1 MEKRS
6 EESLA
11 FSVRVFTLQEEEE
24 EEEEEEDM
32 ETHEEEQKVQEE
44 ASREQQVSVC
54 RQRAE
59 QELTLLL
66 TTGQEAQ
73 QLTVQD
79 ANRASVFQFTV
90 SKEMD
95 RCQVGG
101 QSFLVTVGKLSLLLQ
116 FKTPNDMKNFQ
127 QVLKTRDVEEGGKVC
142 TERHERGKEDAER
155 ASRRHPA
162 TSETGAE
169 NSPIQGYKFH
179 SCLSQ
184 QQSLLQ
190 DYLRITTY
198 QRAILVNETD
208 FRDKVVLDVC
218 CGSGILSFFA
228 VQAGATRVYAVESS
242 PMAKY
247 TQILVQSNC
256 MSERIRVLEGEVD
269 EVSCTDMVDVIVSEP
284 MGYMLLS
291 DRLMESFLHARKWLK
306 PNGLMFPSYG
316 DIHLAP
322 FSDEQL
328 YFEHFARASFWQQR
342 SFYGVN
348 LNALHSPAVDE
359 FFKQPIV
366 DTFDVQILMA
376 RSVKHCINFM
386 EVKEEDLHRMEI
398 PFVFT
403 LMQSGLVHGLAFW
416 FDVAYLGSKSTVWL
430 STAPTEPL
438 TRWYQ
443 VRCLLQTPLFAKVG
457 QTLSGTV
464 LLTANNRQSYDI
476 HITATVD
483 QSGFRSGNI
492 LDLKN
497 PFFRTASWFQ
507 S

>member
-169 NSPIQGYKFH
+169 TALYRAT

-190 DYLRITTY
+190 DYLRITT
-198 QRAILVNETD
+198 
-208 FRDKVVLDVC
+208 
-218 CGSGILSFFA
+218 
-228 VQAGATRVYAVESS
+228 
-242 PMAKY
+242 
-247 TQILVQSNC
+247 
-256 MSERIRVLEGEVD
+256 
-269 EVSCTDMVDVIVSEP
+269 
-284 MGYMLLS
+284 
-291 DRLMESFLHARKWLK
+291 
-306 PNGLMFPSYG
+306 
-316 DIHLAP
+316 
-322 FSDEQL
+322 
-328 YFEHFARASFWQQR
+328 
-342 SFYGVN
+342 
-348 LNALHSPAVDE
+348 
-359 FFKQPIV
+359 
-366 DTFDVQILMA
+366 
-376 RSVKHCINFM
+376 
-386 EVKEEDLHRMEI
+386 
-398 PFVFT
+398 
-403 LMQSGLVHGLAFW
+403 
-416 FDVAYLGSKSTVWL
+416 
-430 STAPTEPL
+430 
-438 TRWYQ
+438 
-443 VRCLLQTPLFAKVG
+443 
-457 QTLSGTV
+457 
-464 LLTANNRQSYDI
+464 
-476 HITATVD
+476 
-483 QSGFRSGNI
+483 
-492 LDLKN
+492 
-497 PFFRTASWFQ
+497 
-507 S
+507 